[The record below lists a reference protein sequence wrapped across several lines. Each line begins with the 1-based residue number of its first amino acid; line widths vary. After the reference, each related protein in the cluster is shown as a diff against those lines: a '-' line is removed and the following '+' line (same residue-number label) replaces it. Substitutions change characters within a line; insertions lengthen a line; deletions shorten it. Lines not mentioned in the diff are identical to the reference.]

1 MYKFLGCEQGEKIDV
16 KRVMQRVKKEIA
28 KILEQP
34 VGMNLTDEN
43 LVNCRVVP
51 VARYIM
57 NVCNLR
63 KGDIEE
69 LDMIV
74 KTALRKEAFHEKQAS
89 DERLYAKRED
99 GGSGLKSFKEVY
111 DETKVRLA
119 CYMATSNNEW
129 IKVSWR
135 NEYLKEQTSLK
146 REAEEAMQRV
156 NMNAQVEFNFG
167 DIKIGN
173 EGYVD
178 WKAALGKLKNIIEE
192 GQLRN
197 TSSVSRCRR
206 VVVLKS

>member
-1 MYKFLGCEQGEKIDV
+1 M
-16 KRVMQRVKKEIA
+16 
-28 KILEQP
+28 
-34 VGMNLTDEN
+34 
-43 LVNCRVVP
+43 
-51 VARYIM
+51 
-57 NVCNLR
+57 
-63 KGDIEE
+63 
-69 LDMIV
+69 
-74 KTALRKEAFHEKQAS
+74 
-89 DERLYAKRED
+89 
-99 GGSGLKSFKEVY
+99 KSFKEVY
-111 DETKVRLA
+111 DETKVTVA

-192 GQLRN
+192 GQRRN
-197 TSSVSRCRR
+197 MSESFREKKLQSEIPVGFEKRR
-206 VVVLKS
+206 S